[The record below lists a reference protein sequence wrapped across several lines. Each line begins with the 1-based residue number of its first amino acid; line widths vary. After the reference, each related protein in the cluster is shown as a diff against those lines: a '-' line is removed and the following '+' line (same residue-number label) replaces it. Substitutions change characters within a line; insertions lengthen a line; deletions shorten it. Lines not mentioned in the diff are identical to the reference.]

1 MSDYVAILLVITSIL
16 LIYISSLN
24 FVLRIKLDAAN
35 RMIAQIQLQNDVNL
49 DDLK

>member
-1 MSDYVAILLVITSIL
+1 MSAYIAILLIIMGIL

-35 RMIAQIQLQNDVNL
+35 SRIKQLQAHNDVNL